1 MFDILELYCKLTRPV
16 LAFFLVR
23 KRSFVKK
30 KKVFQSKFSFKMAKP
45 FNRAGKL
52 FHQVHAIY
60 FRQRNR
66 KKTGNIDFST
76 RHFLS
81 QEVFKV
87 GHSKFLKKKQLIY
100 RKQGH
105 EAMSELL
112 MQTRYD

>member
-1 MFDILELYCKLTRPV
+1 MFEIFALYCKLTRPV

-52 FHQVHAIY
+52 FHQIHAIY

-66 KKTGNIDFST
+66 KKTGDIEFST
-76 RHFLS
+76 RQFLA

-87 GHSKFLKKKQLIY
+87 GHSSFLKKKQLIY
-100 RKQGH
+100 RQKGH

-112 MQTRYD
+112 MQARYD